1 MNRGLSPRRMVPRTN
16 QDSSKQD
23 QESQEKTTPMKVD
36 IVRRIFPAL
45 AAAFLGAA
53 LASAQGPGG
62 AGTGPGS
69 GRGFA
74 EHRPPM
80 ERSMVPPGAFGRWWN
95 NPRMIERLKLTDDQ
109 RKAMDQILYD
119 HREKLIDL
127 QATLEK
133 AELGLEPL
141 MSADQPDRAAMEA
154 QIDKVVEARAAL
166 ERANSMFLLDI
177 RMKLTSDQWKQLRD
191 MRGEMG
197 RDRGPSMDRR
207 EGAHHWRN
215 GGPNGPGGPG
225 GPPPA
230 QGGEQQPPAGGNA
243 PPPPQQ

>member
-1 MNRGLSPRRMVPRTN
+1 M
-16 QDSSKQD
+16 QD
-23 QESQEKTTPMKVD
+23 QEAQEKNNTMKVV
-36 IVRRIFPAL
+36 IARHLFPAL

-53 LASAQGPGG
+53 LAGAQGPGG
-62 AGTGPGS
+62 AGMGPGA
-69 GRGFA
+69 GFA
-74 EHRPPM
+74 QHRPPM

-109 RKAMDQILYD
+109 RKAMDQILYE

-127 QATLEK
+127 QANLDK

-154 QIDKVVEARAAL
+154 QIDKVVQARASL
-166 ERANSMFLLDI
+166 ERANSLFLLDI

-191 MRGEMG
+191 MRNEMQS
-197 RDRGPSMDRR
+197 RSMTDRR
-207 EGAHHWRN
+207 EGREGERRWR
-215 GGPNGPGGPG
+215 GQGSGKPGAGPDNGPGNSPGNGPGNGPG
-225 GPPPA
+225 GPPP
-230 QGGEQQPPAGGNA
+230 QGGDQQPPAGAGA